1 MTSIDIRSKDHLDF
15 RQRLRAGM
23 LLLDGAIGTELDR
36 RGVDISLP
44 LWSARAILDAPDT
57 LLQIHLDYLHAGAE
71 LITTNTFR
79 THNRNLQPDG
89 MHGKAQDLTRRAVEI
104 ARQAIEES
112 GAHAYLA
119 GSISPLEDSYSPRRT
134 PPDAELK
141 IEHSAM
147 ADCLAECGVDVILV
161 ETMNTLREAVA
172 ATRSAVATGRPTL
185 ASVVC
190 GRDGRLLS
198 GEPISVAAKELTALQ
213 PDALLINCAP
223 APVLHR
229 SLASLRDNTSLPV
242 GAYGNVG
249 FRDKNGG
256 WLQTDAVQPAAYAAY
271 AHRWSTAGAKLIGGC
286 CGTSPAHIAALRKAF
301 PR

>member
-1 MTSIDIRSKDHLDF
+1 
-15 RQRLRAGM
+15 
-23 LLLDGAIGTELDR
+23 
-36 RGVDISLP
+36 
-44 LWSARAILDAPDT
+44 
-57 LLQIHLDYLHAGAE
+57 
-71 LITTNTFR
+71 
-79 THNRNLQPDG
+79 
-89 MHGKAQDLTRRAVEI
+89 
-104 ARQAIEES
+104 
-112 GAHAYLA
+112 
-119 GSISPLEDSYSPRRT
+119 
-134 PPDAELK
+134 
-141 IEHSAM
+141 
-147 ADCLAECGVDVILV
+147 
-161 ETMNTLREAVA
+161 MNTLREAMA

-229 SLASLRDNTSLPV
+229 SLTSLRANTSLPI

-249 FRDKNGG
+249 FRDENGS
-256 WLQTDAVQPAAYAAY
+256 WIQTDAVQPAAYAAY
-271 AHRWSTAGAKLIGGC
+271 ACRWSTAGAKLIGGC